1 VTARCPK
8 MGTCRI
14 VWILVAYSLAA
25 DANETAEKAPGI
37 PNVPNPQQADAFE
50 VPSASEMVKAYAVM
64 DTTKVGKDPLKARLQ
79 RILDANKEE
88 ASTPAPPSAEDS
100 AEYEAAVSAAME
112 RALDIERAQQEL
124 WPVVNEQVRMVE
136 QSVKALV
143 QENDQERATARESNQ
158 MSTLYNA
165 AAPVSNGVLG
175 FVKTTD
181 GQVNDAKSV
190 EKYESVEDGDFE
202 DNLEETATAVLMVE
216 QVLDKL
222 KTRTTPRLVN
232 INITQEGLYTTSEKM
247 SEDFNGNA
255 RRIKGLQDRTEQ
267 IESELTKAKEVL
279 NVLTQYATDRSA
291 DASAAAPAETAPEEA
306 AAAPEALMQLRDT
319 QSGASKVPLD
329 EQMRETVKMRAWKML
344 GHMTTDQLAKGVTG
358 ETRISPEAFAMALP
372 KIDTPP
378 ELKQI
383 TMPTQVS
390 PPPMNRAQIPAIVP
404 KLLSETSAAVT
415 DALAKLKTLKNAI

>member
-1 VTARCPK
+1 

-25 DANETAEKAPGI
+25 DANETTEKAPGI

-64 DTTKVGKDPLKARLQ
+64 DTSKVGKDPLKARLQ

-88 ASTPAPPSAEDS
+88 ESTPAPPSAEDS

-136 QSVKALV
+136 QSVRALE

-232 INITQEGLYTTSEKM
+232 INITQEGLYTTSERM

-255 RRIKGLQDRTEQ
+255 RRIKGLQDRTVQ
-267 IESELTKAKEVL
+267 IEGELTKAKEVL

-291 DASAAAPAETAPEEA
+291 DASAAAPVAETAPAEEA
-306 AAAPEALMQLRDT
+306 ANPEALVQLRDT
-319 QSGASKVPLD
+319 HNGTSTVPLD

-344 GHMTTDQLAKGVTG
+344 GRMTTDQLAKGVTG

-383 TMPTQVS
+383 TMPKQVS
-390 PPPMNRAQIPAIVP
+390 PPPMNKAQIPAIVP
-404 KLLSETSAAVT
+404 KLLSETSATVT